1 MTNLDEIWQK
11 ALEKLRLEVNE
22 GNFNSYFKNITPIQI
37 IDDVLVLEVPSDLLR
52 NIINLRYSVVL
63 SSAVRYAAGREL
75 AVEMILPSESSALGV
90 QKRFVPPRF
99 SAPERPLLNSKY
111 TFDTFVVGNS
121 NRFAHAGAQAVAD
134 RPGTIYNPLF
144 IYSGSGLG
152 KTHLMLAIGHQI
164 LLNDPAKRVEYVTS
178 ETFTNELIR
187 SIQKGTNEEFRQ
199 RFRNVD
205 CLMIDDI
212 QFIADKESTQEEFF
226 HTFNALHETNRQIV
240 ITSDKQPKEIPS
252 IEERL
257 RSRFEWGLI
266 ADIQP
271 PDYETRVAI
280 LFKKAQAE
288 DVSIT
293 NEILY
298 FIAGQVESNIRVLE
312 GALNRVIAYAT
323 LNNCRP
329 TIEIAREAL
338 KDFFSNRKKQ
348 ITPDLI
354 MQVVAEEYNVKVE
367 DLATKRRDRE
377 ISNPRQICMFLIRE
391 MLGMSLPKIGDLFGG
406 RDHSTVM
413 HACKEVSA
421 CIQEDTAFS
430 IKIDDLRD
438 RIRE

>member
-1 MTNLDEIWQK
+1 MSSPDEIWQK
-11 ALEKLRLEVNE
+11 ALQKLKLEVNE
-22 GNFNSYFKNITPIQI
+22 GNYNSYFKNLSPVQI

-52 NIINLRYSVVL
+52 NIINLRYSLIL
-63 SSAVRYAAGREL
+63 SSSIRYAAGREL
-75 AVEMILPSESSALGV
+75 GVELVLPSESAALGV
-90 QKRFVPPRF
+90 QKK
-99 SAPERPLLNSKY
+99 SQASHAGTPERPLLNPKY

-121 NRFAHAGAQAVAD
+121 NRFAHAGAQAVTD
-134 RPGTIYNPLF
+134 RPGTVYNPLF

-164 LLNDPAKRVEYVTS
+164 LLNDPSKRVEYVTS

-187 SIQKGTNEEFRQ
+187 SIQKGTNEAFRQ

-212 QFIADKESTQEEFF
+212 QFISDKERTQEEFF

-240 ITSDKQPKEIPS
+240 ITSDQQPKEIPT

-288 DVSIT
+288 NIVIAND
-293 NEILY
+293 ILY

-312 GALNRVIAYAT
+312 GALNRVIAYSA
-323 LNNCRP
+323 LNNCMP
-329 TIEIAREAL
+329 TIKIAQEKATHTRVNHE
-338 KDFFSNRKKQ
+338 NR
-348 ITPDLI
+348 
-354 MQVVAEEYNVKVE
+354 
-367 DLATKRRDRE
+367 
-377 ISNPRQICMFLIRE
+377 C
-391 MLGMSLPKIGDLFGG
+391 
-406 RDHSTVM
+406 
-413 HACKEVSA
+413 
-421 CIQEDTAFS
+421 
-430 IKIDDLRD
+430 
-438 RIRE
+438 

>member
-99 SAPERPLLNSKY
+99 SAPERPLLNPKY

-271 PDYETRVAI
+271 PDYETRVAHQRDTV
-280 LFKKAQAE
+280 LHRG
-288 DVSIT
+288 
-293 NEILY
+293 
-298 FIAGQVESNIRVLE
+298 AGGEQ
-312 GALNRVIAYAT
+312 Y
-323 LNNCRP
+323 
-329 TIEIAREAL
+329 
-338 KDFFSNRKKQ
+338 
-348 ITPDLI
+348 
-354 MQVVAEEYNVKVE
+354 
-367 DLATKRRDRE
+367 
-377 ISNPRQICMFLIRE
+377 PRA
-391 MLGMSLPKIGDLFGG
+391 GG
-406 RDHSTVM
+406 RAEPRYSLCDPQQLPPDHRNSPGGAQGLFFKPQEADNARPH
-413 HACKEVSA
+413 HAGRGRG
-421 CIQEDTAFS
+421 I
-430 IKIDDLRD
+430 
-438 RIRE
+438 

>member
-1 MTNLDEIWQK
+1 MSNMADIWQN
-11 ALEKLRLEVNE
+11 ALQRIRSEVNE
-22 GNFNSYFKNITPIQI
+22 GNYNSYFKNLSPVQM
-37 IDDVLVLEVPSDLLR
+37 IDDVLFLEVPSELLR
-52 NIINLRYSVVL
+52 NIINLRYSLIL
-63 SSAVRYAAGREL
+63 SSAVKTSAEKDL
-75 AVEMILPSESSALGV
+75 AVELLLPSESARLGA
-90 QKRFVPPRF
+90 QRKLQAAR
-99 SAPERPLLNSKY
+99 AGQWEKPLLNPKY

-121 NRFAHAGAQAVAD
+121 NRFAHAGAQAVTD

-164 LLNDPAKRVEYVTS
+164 LLNDPSKRVEYVTS

-212 QFIADKESTQEEFF
+212 QFIADKERTQEEFF
-226 HTFNALHETNRQIV
+226 HTFNALHETNKQIV
-240 ITSDKQPKEIPS
+240 ITSDQQPKEIPS

-280 LFKKAQAE
+280 LLKKAQAE
-288 DVSIT
+288 EIDIA
-293 NEILY
+293 NEIIY

-312 GALNRVIAYAT
+312 GALNRVVAYST
-323 LNNCRP
+323 LNNCHP
-329 TIEIAREAL
+329 TIEIAQEAL
-338 KDFFSNRKKQ
+338 KNFFSIRKKQ
-348 ITPDLI
+348 ITPELI
-354 MQVVAEEYNVKVE
+354 MQIVADEFGVKPE
-367 DLATKRRDRE
+367 DFVTKRRDRE
-377 ISNPRQICMFLIRE
+377 ISHPRQICMYLIRE
-391 MLGMSLPKIGDLFGG
+391 QLGLSLPKIGDLFGG

-413 HACKEVSA
+413 HACREINSLL
-421 CIQEDTAFS
+421 QSDTAFA
-430 IKIDDLRD
+430 IKIDDIKE

>member
-1 MTNLDEIWQK
+1 MSNMADIWRNALQK
-11 ALEKLRLEVNE
+11 IRTEVNE
-22 GNFNSYFKNITPIQI
+22 GNYNSYFKSLTPVQL
-37 IDDVLVLEVPSDLLR
+37 IDNMLFLEVPSDLLR
-52 NIINLRYSVVL
+52 NIINLRYSLIV
-63 SSAVRYAAGREL
+63 SSAVRSAAGKDLTIEL
-75 AVEMILPSESSALGV
+75 ILPSESAALGV
-90 QKRFVPPRF
+90 HKVHPHRAGQWEK
-99 SAPERPLLNSKY
+99 PLLNPKY
-111 TFDTFVVGNS
+111 TFDSFVVGNS
-121 NRFAHAGAQAVAD
+121 NRFAHAGAQAVTD

-164 LLNDPAKRVEYVTS
+164 LLNDPSKRVEYVTS

-212 QFIADKESTQEEFF
+212 QFIADKERTQEEFF
-226 HTFNALHETNRQIV
+226 HTFNALHETNKQIV
-240 ITSDKQPKEIPS
+240 ITSDQQPKEIPT

-288 DVSIT
+288 DI
-293 NEILY
+293 EIANDIIY
-298 FIAGQVESNIRVLE
+298 FIAAQVESNIRVLE
-312 GALNRVIAYAT
+312 GALNRVVAYSA
-323 LNNCRP
+323 LNNCVP
-329 TIEIAREAL
+329 TVEIAQEAL
-338 KDFFSNRKKQ
+338 KDFFSVKKKQ
-348 ITPDLI
+348 ITPEVI
-354 MQVVAEEYNVKVE
+354 IQVVAAEFGVKPA
-367 DLATKRRDRE
+367 DFSTKRRDRE
-377 ISNPRQICMFLIRE
+377 ISHPRQICMYLIRE
-391 MLGMSLPKIGDLFGG
+391 MLGLSLPKIGDLFGG

-413 HACKEVSA
+413 HACREISSSL
-421 CIQEDTAFS
+421 QSDTAFAM
-430 IKIDDLRD
+430 KIDDIIE